1 MLLLPLMRQALL
13 PGCMSALAMVPFGA
27 IAQERGVETS
37 VVSPASAPASSAAA
51 EPAIA
56 EPPRA
61 ARSAMERC
69 FRRTPP
75 YPVASLRM
83 GEEGRTLVGFI
94 IAEDGSVRD
103 VRIHQ
108 SSGHVNLDRAA
119 LRHLEACRV
128 AHLAEPPSGLN
139 PGRYALPII
148 WRLE

>member
-1 MLLLPLMRQALL
+1 MF
-13 PGCMSALAMVPFGA
+13 ALALVPVGA
-27 IAQERGVETS
+27 SAQERGVDPS
-37 VVSPASAPASSAAA
+37 VVAPATAPASSATA
-51 EPAIA
+51 ETPLA

-61 ARSAMERC
+61 ARSALERC

-75 YPVASLRM
+75 YPVVSLRM
-83 GEEGRTLVGFI
+83 GEEGRTLVGFT

-103 VRIHQ
+103 ARIHQ
-108 SSGHVNLDRAA
+108 SSGHANLDRAA

-128 AHLAEPPSGLN
+128 AHLSDPPSGLN